1 MARFSLQSLGL
12 LLALA
17 FVFASPPA
25 NMTLIK
31 YSTFVIPANV
41 EWTETFYLEPGDYVV
56 IGAFGKWRY
65 DPRPQFETGP
75 DGLSNVFTTFKP
87 GTLQGKFGDGD
98 VIPIGS
104 SWEGYASNRGKLLLG
119 MYEPKGTSAA
129 NYNDNLGNV
138 SVNMFVYSRAS
149 TVTIDAGTDGQD
161 NTQQPGGGE
170 TTPLVNNTDNQGPSP
185 TEKTCIS
192 SIVLFLSG
200 LVSLG
205 ILTKYDLKQAS

>member
-12 LLALA
+12 LLTLA
-17 FVFASPPA
+17 FLFASPPA

-41 EWTETFYLEPGDYVV
+41 EWTETFYVEPGDYVS
-56 IGAFGKWRY
+56 ISASGKWRY

-75 DGLSNVFTTFKP
+75 DGLSNVFTTLKP
-87 GTLQGKFGDGD
+87 GILEGKFGDGD

-119 MYEPKGTSAA
+119 MYEPKGNSVA

-138 SVNMFVYSRAS
+138 SVNIFVYSRTNTG
-149 TVTIDAGTDGQD
+149 TVNAGTDGQN
-161 NTQQPGGGE
+161 NTQLGGNE
-170 TTPLVNNTDNQGPSP
+170 TTPLVNNTESQGPSA
-185 TEKTCIS
+185 TDKTCIS

-205 ILTKYDLKQAS
+205 ILTKYDLRQAS